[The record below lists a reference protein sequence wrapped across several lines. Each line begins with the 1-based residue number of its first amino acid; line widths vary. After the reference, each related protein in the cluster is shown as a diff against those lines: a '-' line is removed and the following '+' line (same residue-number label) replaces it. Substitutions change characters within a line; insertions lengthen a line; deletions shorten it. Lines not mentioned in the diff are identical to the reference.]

1 MERYKILVWILRAL
15 LSLEIAEY
23 LEHQQEERKADL
35 RVITL
40 LDSDLLSDIVF
51 QISNGDPIT
60 RIYGG
65 RLLPLE
71 ESVASRGRAP

>member
-23 LEHQQEERKADL
+23 LEHQQEERKAD